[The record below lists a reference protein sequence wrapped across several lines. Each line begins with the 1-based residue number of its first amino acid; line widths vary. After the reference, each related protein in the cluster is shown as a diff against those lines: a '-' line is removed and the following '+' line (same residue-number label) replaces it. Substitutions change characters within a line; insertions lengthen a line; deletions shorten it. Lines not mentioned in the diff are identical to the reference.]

1 MATSG
6 ETGWHRSRRQVT
18 DKIDTEIFR
27 SVERLKQ
34 LRVEHRD
41 LDQVIARLVTDPNVD
56 QLMLKRLK
64 KRKLMLKDMITQ
76 LESARIPDLNA

>member
-1 MATSG
+1 VDDNV
-6 ETGWHRSRRQVT
+6 E
-18 DKIDTEIFR
+18 TEIFR
-27 SVERLKQ
+27 TVERLKQ

-41 LDQVIARLVTDPNVD
+41 LDQVISRLVVDPNVD

>member
-1 MATSG
+1 VDEKV
-6 ETGWHRSRRQVT
+6 ETET
-18 DKIDTEIFR
+18 FR
-27 SVERLKQ
+27 NVERLKQ

-41 LDQVIARLVTDPNVD
+41 LDQVISRLVTDPNVD

-64 KRKLMLKDMITQ
+64 KRKLMLKDMLTQ

>member
-1 MATSG
+1 MLVD
-6 ETGWHRSRRQVT
+6 EKV
-18 DKIDTEIFR
+18 DTETFR

-41 LDQVIARLVTDPNVD
+41 LDQVISRLVTDPNVD

>member
-1 MATSG
+1 
-6 ETGWHRSRRQVT
+6 VT

>member
-1 MATSG
+1 MD
-6 ETGWHRSRRQVT
+6 
-18 DKIDTEIFR
+18 DKIETDTFR

-41 LDQVIARLVTDPNVD
+41 LDLVITRLVSDPHVD

-64 KRKLMLKDMITQ
+64 KRKLILKDMITQ

>member
-1 MATSG
+1 VDEKV
-6 ETGWHRSRRQVT
+6 ETET
-18 DKIDTEIFR
+18 FR
-27 SVERLKQ
+27 NVERLKQ

-41 LDQVIARLVTDPNVD
+41 LDQVISRLVTDPNVD

>member
-1 MATSG
+1 
-6 ETGWHRSRRQVT
+6 VT
-18 DKIDTEIFR
+18 DKIETETFR
-27 SVERLKQ
+27 NVERLKQ

-41 LDQVIARLVTDPNVD
+41 LDQVISRLVTDPNVD

>member
-1 MATSG
+1 MNQNV
-6 ETGWHRSRRQVT
+6 ETET
-18 DKIDTEIFR
+18 FR
-27 SVERLKQ
+27 NVERIKQ

-41 LDQVIARLVTDPNVD
+41 LDQVIARLVNDPHVD

>member
-1 MATSG
+1 MD
-6 ETGWHRSRRQVT
+6 
-18 DKIDTEIFR
+18 DKIETETFR

-41 LDQVIARLVTDPNVD
+41 LDQVIARLVSDPHVD

-64 KRKLMLKDMITQ
+64 KRKLMLKDQIQ
-76 LESARIPDLNA
+76 RLESQSIPDLNA

>member
-1 MATSG
+1 MDDNV
-6 ETGWHRSRRQVT
+6 E
-18 DKIDTEIFR
+18 TEIFR
-27 SVERLKQ
+27 TVERLKQ

-41 LDQVIARLVTDPNVD
+41 LDQVISRLVVDPNVD